1 MTMQKIITR
10 LQDWVN
16 VKLRNRCDRLP
27 KSTQRKIVFVMLGIF
42 ALFSLSLFG
51 YSLYRIGENRGQKI
65 AVEHLRLL
73 PHEITRIHK
82 EIKP

>member
-1 MTMQKIITR
+1 MTMQKIITQ

-42 ALFSLSLFG
+42 ALFSISLFG
-51 YSLYRIGENRGQKI
+51 YSLYQIGENQGQKI
-65 AVEHLRLL
+65 AVEHLRML
-73 PHEITRIHK
+73 PNEITRIYK

>member
-1 MTMQKIITR
+1 MTMRKIITP

-16 VKLRNRCDRLP
+16 VKLREHCNSLP

-42 ALFSLSLFG
+42 ALFSISLFG
-51 YSLYRIGENRGQKI
+51 YSLYRIGENQGQKI
-65 AVEHLRLL
+65 AVGHLKML
-73 PHEITRIHK
+73 PNEITRIHK